1 MKRKLFTNMLAL
13 VLCTAFVPTYAA
25 DVRQSGEA
33 DVLIVSG
40 DSFTPYENIPVIAL
54 AAGADKDGI
63 SALIASGGDISGE
76 IIYTGTAVADAEGK
90 VHYTMP
96 LGSLTDDGE
105 YQVYVGGVKYDVGFM
120 KNANRINLVDLIVG
134 AGDSLPAVLEQNY
147 MYLSVDN
154 EMYKL
159 CSGSAAIAAVLKTE
173 LANTTLSSQT
183 ENAIAKLAEMIDKS
197 ALVVAANE
205 RKLTDLSQIQNNL
218 SECTNTNKVLGLVA
232 QTTDAGKLAIVNGF
246 QGNGFTT
253 VNNAD
258 LRLAKEIAL
267 NAICYPT
274 VQTSAALINILENN
288 NSVLGLDLSGFNSL
302 SSANQGAAI
311 VAFSNQKPTVAT
323 MQSVLDSIV
332 NGYVKQTASTS
343 SGGGGSSSSG
353 EGSMSF
359 IAPTIPSSGDDYAS
373 ATSVFDDLTEVSWA
387 KEAILTLHAKGIISG
402 YGNKQFAPNNNI
414 KREEFVKLVVGAY
427 YSDEAAAAVTFSDVN
442 ANAWYYDS
450 IGIAVG
456 KGIISGIDEMNFGTG
471 MNITR
476 QDMAVI
482 LYRVAGGRFAA
493 KDAEKKFADDGMI
506 SNYAKEAVYALRD
519 AGIINGVSDT
529 EFAPTK
535 YATRAETAVML
546 CRFMNSYGGGV

>member
-1 MKRKLFTNMLAL
+1 MKRKLFTKMLAL
-13 VLCTAFVPTYAA
+13 ALCTTFVPAYAV

-54 AAGADKDGI
+54 TADADKDNL

-76 IIYTGTAVADAEGK
+76 VIYTGTVVADADGN
-90 VHYTMP
+90 VYYTMP
-96 LGSLTDDGE
+96 LGSLTVDGE
-105 YQVYVGGVKYDVGFM
+105 YQIYVGGIKYDVGFM
-120 KNANRINLVDLIVG
+120 KNADRINLVDLVVG
-134 AGDSLPAVLEQNY
+134 AGDGLPTVLEQNY
-147 MYLSVDN
+147 KYLSVDN
-154 EMYKL
+154 EIYKL
-159 CSGSAAIAAVLKTE
+159 CSGSAAIATVLKTE
-173 LANTTLSSQT
+173 LANTTLSSKT
-183 ENAIAKLAEMIDKS
+183 ENAIAKLAELIDKS

-205 RKLTDLSQIQNNL
+205 GKLTSLSQIENKL
-218 SECTNTNKVLGLVA
+218 SACTNTNKVLGLMA

-246 QGNGFTT
+246 QGNGLTT

-258 LRLAKEIAL
+258 LCFAQEIVL

-274 VQTSAALINILENN
+274 VQTSTALMNVLNGY
-288 NSVLGLDLSGFNSL
+288 NSVLGLNLSGFNGL
-302 SSANQGAAI
+302 STANQGAAI
-311 VAFSNQKPTVAT
+311 VAFSNKKPTVAT
-323 MQSVLDSIV
+323 MQSVLDNIV
-332 NGYVKQTASTS
+332 NSYKTQTAPGP
-343 SGGGGSSSSG
+343 SGGGGG
-353 EGSMSF
+353 KGGNNAGF
-359 IAPTIPSSGDDYAS
+359 IAPSIPSSADNQTS
-373 ATSVFDDLTEVSWA
+373 QMSVFDDLTDVQWA

-402 YGNKQFAPNNNI
+402 YENNRFAPKNNI
-414 KREEFVKLVVGAY
+414 KREEFVKLVVGAF
-427 YSDEAAAAVTFSDVN
+427 YSGEAASEVTFNDVD

-482 LYRVAGGRFAA
+482 LYRAAAGKLSR
-493 KDAEKKFADDGMI
+493 KNEENTFADDAMI
-506 SNYAKEAVYALRD
+506 SDYAKEAVYVLRD

-529 EFAPTK
+529 EFAPLK

-546 CRFMNSYGGGV
+546 YKFMKSLNGGV